1 MINTRSSVR
10 VRRSMTFPRG
20 RVRSS
25 LKKKKTKYNKNVPK
39 RSRSRKATFKRND
52 DPRSVIDNNNF
63 NKDSNNEN
71 EERINTMDSAT
82 TTDSI
87 GVSVSDEDD
96 DNHDHDH
103 NDEYYYD
110 NVDSSEEYDW
120 TNKITAIAS
129 SSGNLMEDLEDIIRG
144 ANNGQDGDDCDSDWE
159 EESTTGSITTATV
172 IEVDLLDM
180 NMDII
185 GDDGDKF
192 NNLNDIFNH
201 PEFYQQ
207 NEYTTMEEGK
217 QEQDD
222 DHKNHEE
229 DHDVDLLDGSSFVVF
244 GNDYPGSSNTCCN
257 NNDDDDGGG
266 GGINNKQTMKIS
278 DGVDN
283 NVVRKHSHSPHPAIP
298 VHVGPKT
305 SRINPMI
312 GERSFTDD
320 IKQDEITTILSN
332 NAPVR
337 RREYRKRKPKEVK
350 GTTRSHSY
358 SLRRSIIASKEE
370 EEERRKTAGEDN
382 NISAASPPPISFDN
396 DESGSS
402 ISSSSSPSATPPTC
416 TTTIKSTRKRELQNL
431 ASYNKVPSQE
441 KKKRLKPTEL
451 KNLTSYNKV
460 PNQEKKNRSKP
471 IVKANKQDSLLLS
484 SANTTTT
491 SEYELQSSSYSYF
504 THGGNHHRHISNEN
518 VLPRRIAK
526 KFLYRPANNNFNS
539 GEGESCAGNVRSKPF
554 FGTVIVKGLQEKK
567 NDNDGNGRRM
577 SNNTNNKTVVWYV
590 VYDDGDEDIFDEIEY
605 QNAIDQYERLKRWDT
620 NGTGIITS
628 IQHAWG

>member
-25 LKKKKTKYNKNVPK
+25 LKKKKMKTKYNKNVPK
-39 RSRSRKATFKRND
+39 RNSRSRKATFEHND
-52 DPRSVIDNNNF
+52 DPRSVIDNINLN
-63 NKDSNNEN
+63 NKDNNREN
-71 EERINTMDSAT
+71 EEQTNTMDST
-82 TTDSI
+82 TSTTDSSA
-87 GVSVSDEDD
+87 GVSVSDEDE

-120 TNKITAIAS
+120 TNKITSVAS

-144 ANNGQDGDDCDSDWE
+144 ANNNGQDGGDDCDSDWE

-180 NMDII
+180 NMDMDII
-185 GDDGDKF
+185 GDDGDKC

-201 PEFYQQ
+201 PEVYPQ
-207 NEYTTMEEGK
+207 NKYTTMEEGK

-244 GNDYPGSSNTCCN
+244 GNDYPGSCNNTCCN
-257 NNDDDDGGG
+257 NNDDDNRNQDNNRDEDDEM
-266 GGINNKQTMKIS
+266 NNKQTMKIP
-278 DGVDN
+278 DVVNN
-283 NVVRKHSHSPHPAIP
+283 NVVRKHSHSSHPAIP

-332 NAPVR
+332 NAPAPR
-337 RREYRKRKPKEVK
+337 RKYRKRKPKEAK
-350 GTTRSHSY
+350 GTTRSISHSY

-370 EEERRKTAGEDN
+370 EEERRKTAEEGN
-382 NISAASPPPISFDN
+382 NISATSPPPICFDN
-396 DESGSS
+396 DESCSS
-402 ISSSSSPSATPPTC
+402 NSSPSATPPTC
-416 TTTIKSTRKRELQNL
+416 TTIPTRKPTRKRELNNL
-431 ASYNKVPSQE
+431 APYNKVPHQE
-441 KKKRLKPTEL
+441 KKK
-451 KNLTSYNKV
+451 
-460 PNQEKKNRSKP
+460 QSKP
-471 IVKANKQDSLLLS
+471 IVKANKQDSKLLS
-484 SANTTTT
+484 SANTTTR

-504 THGGNHHRHISNEN
+504 THGENHH
-518 VLPRRIAK
+518 LPRRIAK
-526 KFLYRPANNNFNS
+526 KFLYRPTNNNLNS
-539 GEGESCAGNVRSKPF
+539 DKAESCTGNVRSKPF
-554 FGTVIVKGLQEKK
+554 FGTVIVKGLQQKQDDYDR
-567 NDNDGNGRRM
+567 NRNGRRM

-605 QNAIDQYERLKRWDT
+605 QKAIDQYERLKRWDT
-620 NGTGIITS
+620 NGTDIITS